1 MLTFN
6 IEWLLYYPTVFE
18 SDDFYKDLAIIAPFW
33 SMADATTSALLK
45 DDYPEASSSVFYQVH
60 QDKPDASETTKTVL
74 TRATEDVAQSSKY
87 Y

>member
-1 MLTFN
+1 
-6 IEWLLYYPTVFE
+6 
-18 SDDFYKDLAIIAPFW
+18 
-33 SMADATTSALLK
+33 MADATTSALLK